1 MLSQILSTLPPVVH
15 ASRRSRPSGLLPGT
29 LVQTTEGEI
38 PVEFLLAGDIVL
50 TRKGPVELRGTSA
63 VMARDVDV
71 VVIRPGAPVGGV
83 AAKVAVTLPA
93 DQQVLV
99 SDWRAT
105 ILHGQSEMLTP
116 ASSLVDDVLVRRETR
131 ARQRL
136 IRLHFDAPQVIRVGG
151 VEVASARTRAPNV
164 EVQRRLH

>member
-1 MLSQILSTLPPVVH
+1 MLTQILASLPPVAH
-15 ASRRSRPSGLLPGT
+15 ASRRSRPVGLLPGT
-29 LVQTTEGEI
+29 LVQTAEGGI
-38 PVEFLLAGDIVL
+38 PVEFLLAGDIVM
-50 TRKGPVELRGTSA
+50 TRNGPVELRGTSM
-63 VMARDVDV
+63 VMARDFDV
-71 VVIRPGAPVGGV
+71 VVIEPGAPVADV
-83 AAKVAVTLPA
+83 PPAQPLIVPA

-99 SDWRAT
+99 RDWRAT

-116 ASSLVDDVLVRRETR
+116 AASLVDDVLVRRETR

-136 IRLHFDAPQVIRVGG
+136 IRLHFDAPQVIRAGG